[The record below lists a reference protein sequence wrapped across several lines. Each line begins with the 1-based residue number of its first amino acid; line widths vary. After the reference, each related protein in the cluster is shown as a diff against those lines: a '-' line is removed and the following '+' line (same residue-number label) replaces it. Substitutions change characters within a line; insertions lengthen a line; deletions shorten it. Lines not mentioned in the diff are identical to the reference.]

1 MSRQTKHSD
10 PQSNQPENPKRKT
23 TPRQI
28 AALVC
33 VVLLAGMYIGA
44 FVVACL
50 DLGDSGRLFAGC
62 LVATIGMPILLWL
75 MLWSFDLMKKRQADS
90 RPPQDETD
98 A

>member
-1 MSRQTKHSD
+1 M
-10 PQSNQPENPKRKT
+10 NPSKDTTEKQRKKL
-23 TPRQI
+23 TPKQI

-33 VVLLAGMYIGA
+33 VVLLVGMYIGA

-75 MLWSFDLMKKRQADS
+75 LIWSLDLMKKSSQDS
-90 RPPQDETD
+90 EHNAPHSP
-98 A
+98 

>member
-1 MSRQTKHSD
+1 MTQRT
-10 PQSNQPENPKRKT
+10 NQQNPKRKI
-23 TPRQI
+23 TPRQT

-33 VVLLAGMYIGA
+33 VVLLVGMYAGA

-75 MLWSFDLMKKRQADS
+75 LLWSFELLKKRQEDAL
-90 RPPQDETD
+90 PPQDTD
-98 A
+98 NRDKSG

>member
-1 MSRQTKHSD
+1 MSHQSDKETKTS
-10 PQSNQPENPKRKT
+10 RKT
-23 TPRQI
+23 TPKQI

-33 VVLLAGMYIGA
+33 VVLLVGMYVGA

-75 MLWSFDLMKKRQADS
+75 FLWCLERMKKSSSENDDS
-90 RPPQDETD
+90 L
-98 A
+98 

>member
-1 MSRQTKHSD
+1 MD
-10 PQSNQPENPKRKT
+10 PSKETTEKQHKKITPK
-23 TPRQI
+23 QI

-33 VVLLAGMYIGA
+33 VILLVGMYIGA

-75 MLWSFDLMKKRQADS
+75 LIWSIDLMKKRQADN
-90 RPPQDETD
+90 RPPQNESDT
-98 A
+98 